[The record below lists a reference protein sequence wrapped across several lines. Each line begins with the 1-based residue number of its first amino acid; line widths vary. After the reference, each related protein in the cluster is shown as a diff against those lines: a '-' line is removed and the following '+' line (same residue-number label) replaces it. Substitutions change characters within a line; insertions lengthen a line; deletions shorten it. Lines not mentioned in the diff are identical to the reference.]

1 MNTQQII
8 GIIIAIGVVIGFII
22 YIAWHIKKK
31 GLRQFAVD
39 FIIYAENEFKQGD
52 NETKL
57 NYVIDKVIT
66 FIPAPLNFFIT
77 RDVVK
82 TFVQSVFDSVK
93 KALDYVPSKEV

>member
-8 GIIIAIGVVIGFII
+8 GIIIAAALIIGFII
-22 YIAWHIKKK
+22 YIAWQIKKK
-31 GLRQFAVD
+31 GLRQFAVE
-39 FIIYAENEFKQGD
+39 FILKAEDKFNQGENEA
-52 NETKL
+52 KL

-77 RDVVK
+77 RDAVK

-93 KALDYVPSKEV
+93 KALDYVPIKEV